1 MCKNVLKNATRRNSS
16 GIFKKSQSDNF
27 TEGVFK
33 KSQSDNFTEGV
44 FKNIIKKLYLY

>member
-1 MCKNVLKNATRRNSS
+1 MCKIVFKSIRDTWTSSVFKNATRRDSS
-16 GIFKKSQSDNF
+16 GI
-27 TEGVFK
+27 FK